1 MSSLFSVARL
11 AGAINYYQWRDV
23 AMSSGQDMRRARS
36 ARHYL
41 IDDELASRLF
51 TTVVLAARALDFP
64 DAMVN
69 ILDSEFQYT
78 ISSFGG
84 AGGAVLPRRETFCDT
99 VIRTGA
105 PLAVENAVSEPHF
118 ARLRSVG
125 SGEIGTY
132 IGIPLLGRESLIV
145 GTVCVIDPRARSVSA
160 DQLDRLGEF
169 GKIVEDQLDLIRR
182 LKEQR
187 QSGVGATTA
196 LSRAIR
202 LGEIVPWYQPVIEL
216 STGRTVGYE
225 ALARWEHPGG
235 RVDEPDTFV
244 PLAEDSDLIIDLDL
258 AVMRTALRQLEL
270 LQRSEPTVR
279 MSVNL
284 SGRHFHHDDWFT
296 GICDVVADSGV
307 APQDVDLELTETT
320 QIAATFCDGAVVQQL
335 RDHGFRVVLDD
346 FGTGWSTLE
355 YLLRLPASGIKI
367 DRAVTAALGSTIGNA
382 LTRAVTGLAG
392 DLGLVTVIE
401 GIETAEQADL
411 ARGLG
416 CDLAQGFIWSAP
428 MPAGD
433 LSSAAQVSARSVT
446 PGRRP
451 W

>member
-1 MSSLFSVARL
+1 
-11 AGAINYYQWRDV
+11 
-23 AMSSGQDMRRARS
+23 
-36 ARHYL
+36 
-41 IDDELASRLF
+41 
-51 TTVVLAARALDFP
+51 
-64 DAMVN
+64 
-69 ILDSEFQYT
+69 
-78 ISSFGG
+78 
-84 AGGAVLPRRETFCDT
+84 
-99 VIRTGA
+99 
-105 PLAVENAVSEPHF
+105 
-118 ARLRSVG
+118 
-125 SGEIGTY
+125 
-132 IGIPLLGRESLIV
+132 
-145 GTVCVIDPRARSVSA
+145 
-160 DQLDRLGEF
+160 
-169 GKIVEDQLDLIRR
+169 
-182 LKEQR
+182 
-187 QSGVGATTA
+187 
-196 LSRAIR
+196 
-202 LGEIVPWYQPVIEL
+202 
-216 STGRTVGYE
+216 
-225 ALARWEHPGG
+225 
-235 RVDEPDTFV
+235 
-244 PLAEDSDLIIDLDL
+244 
-258 AVMRTALRQLEL
+258 
-270 LQRSEPTVR
+270 VR